1 MDWDLIGLLWLNH
14 LVARSE
20 STFLAALFLSD
31 RVPWVL
37 SAATLV
43 WMWFLGGDLPPVEE
57 DEPLDSP
64 RLRGRQ
70 QVLLVLLAAVLA
82 FIAAR
87 PIAALVQRPRP
98 LVSGLPLQA
107 PVAPEVWQAVV
118 QALGSSR
125 AFPSDHTA
133 FWGALSVGLFLIHR
147 RAGVI
152 STLATLFFSGL
163 RIGLGYHYPSDMLAG
178 WLLGF
183 WMLALV
189 YLLRDRLAWLI
200 NPTLRF
206 FDRAPVIMYPLAMLA
221 LLDITQRLAWL
232 FGLLANLFGI
242 QVPH

>member
-20 STFLAALFLSD
+20 GTFLVALFLSD

-37 SAATLV
+37 SAAALV
-43 WMWFLGGDLPPVEE
+43 GMWFLGGDLPRSE
-57 DEPLDSP
+57 DESLESP

-87 PIAALVQRPRP
+87 PLAYLAHRPRP
-98 LVSGLPLQA
+98 LVSGLPLSA

-118 QALGSSR
+118 QALGGTM

-133 FWGALSVGLFLIHR
+133 FWGALSVGIFLLDR
-147 RAGVI
+147 RAGVGSVI
-152 STLATLFFSGL
+152 AVLFFSAL
-163 RIGLGYHYPSDMLAG
+163 RIGLGYHYPSDVLAG

-183 WMLALV
+183 WMLAIV
-189 YLLRDRLAWLI
+189 YLLRGRLAWLI

-206 FDRAPVIMYPLAMLA
+206 FDSAPVLMYPLAMLA
-221 LLDITQRLAWL
+221 LLDITQRMAWL